1 MPDHFA
7 MEENLQKVMSATGE
21 FTPAICCSFVSN
33 HPIHLIEDTIIVAS
47 DESRRDSLPDSLS
60 DSHSDSSYQDSEVT
74 HEPIQQRYDKPSYSR
89 FRQVASKT
97 VVSFGPNDPENPVN
111 WKKVWTFNP
120 LKQHSN
126 SLVTRTKF
134 FRRRRC

>member
-1 MPDHFA
+1 MPDHFS
-7 MEENLQKVMSATGE
+7 MEENLTKVMSATGE
-21 FTPAICCSFVSN
+21 FTPVVYYSFVY
-33 HPIHLIEDTIIVAS
+33 LIICPSEGTIVVTPH
-47 DESRRDSLPDSLS
+47 ESRRDSLPDSLS

-111 WKKVWTFNP
+111 WKKVCTSNP
-120 LKQHSN
+120 SN
-126 SLVTRTKF
+126 SVQISL
-134 FRRRRC
+134 